1 MASNP
6 VALGVAALMNRRP
19 DEQKKATRGRAP
31 RRDSSRSRRVR
42 QERDG

>member
-6 VALGVAALMNRRP
+6 VALGVAALMNRPP
-19 DEQKKATRGRAP
+19 DERRRQSRGRAP
-31 RRDSSRSRRVR
+31 RRVSLRTRRIR